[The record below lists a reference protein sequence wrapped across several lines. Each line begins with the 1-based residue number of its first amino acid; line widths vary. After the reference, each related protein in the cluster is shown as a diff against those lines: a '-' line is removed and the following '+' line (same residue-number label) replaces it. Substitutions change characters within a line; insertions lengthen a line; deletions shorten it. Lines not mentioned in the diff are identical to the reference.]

1 MSQNRFRILLD
12 EFCTALQIP
21 KNVDASGVEFEAE
34 GYRVL
39 IAHNPRDEERLFIGV
54 SVMNLAEP
62 SAALLMA
69 LHQLN
74 LQSRLEHDWV
84 ISVDAAHWL
93 SVHTQKPLQACDAE
107 ALQALMVEGI
117 ERAQVLRNLCEA
129 PDHEVPS
136 GPLGVPAIFIR
147 G

>member
-1 MSQNRFRILLD
+1 
-12 EFCTALQIP
+12 
-21 KNVDASGVEFEAE
+21 
-34 GYRVL
+34 
-39 IAHNPRDEERLFIGV
+39 
-54 SVMNLAEP
+54 MNLAEP

-74 LQSRLEHDWV
+74 HESRLEHDWV
-84 ISVDAAHWL
+84 ISMDAGHWL
-93 SVHTQKPLQACDAE
+93 SLHAQKPLQACDAE

-117 ERAQVLRNLCEA
+117 ERAQALRNLCEA

-136 GPLGVPAIFIR
+136 GPLGAPAIFIR